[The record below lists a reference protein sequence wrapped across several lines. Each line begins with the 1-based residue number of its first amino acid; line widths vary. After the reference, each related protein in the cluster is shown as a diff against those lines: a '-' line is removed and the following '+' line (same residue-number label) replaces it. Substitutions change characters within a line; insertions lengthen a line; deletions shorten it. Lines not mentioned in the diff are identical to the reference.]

1 MQNFVA
7 DHASPD
13 IDFMAIHLWVN
24 NWNDRSPEFVQ
35 RWISQHI
42 ADAQAA
48 GKPLLLEEFGVW
60 SGDGQERTQYYRQI
74 LDLVQQ
80 NAQADGPLKGALFWT
95 WYAEGQR
102 APAEEQGGASGLFGV
117 FESDKQNWPVIQG
130 FARALSQLDG
140 APLAQCTRQ
149 SAAYS
154 LPAVPACPAGYEGP
168 FCSTD
173 VNECVRGLAGCAQNA
188 TCTNTPS
195 SYTCAC
201 YPGYSGDGRASCT
214 ANPAAL
220 AATTAR
226 YVTDGTGKLACSE
239 GQDVAYPEGAPGFAY
254 DPTGGLSRPGVGGQP
269 AQGQFGS
276 RLQVDPLACMLACDE
291 APSCTSFSYNPT
303 QKKCFLKAGGA
314 RQTCQAAPTTC
325 VSARGQP
332 YSCGIWQTYFKTAA
346 APGAGTAPASSG
358 GSGSPT
364 PTPHASVQLLPPAAK
379 GTTVQLLQS
388 LQSP

>member
-1 MQNFVA
+1 MCRPQ
-7 DHASPD
+7 
-13 IDFMAIHLWVN
+13 VN